1 MRNPERRGA
10 MSGYLVIVLGMAAAA
25 FERGAPAANAPVAE
39 SIAFLSKYRAELLA
53 QSILFVLSAGAYLWF
68 FGSLRAWLQRAEGG
82 FGRVSI
88 VAFGAGVASVAMQML
103 LQVFQIAAVAGSA
116 AEPDTAGLALFSRVG
131 WALSVVAYVPFAVV
145 LAATAVVSLRHRAF
159 PIWIGWLSA
168 LVAGAHLVMFTGVA
182 ADSGPLVP
190 GGALT
195 YALYGLAL
203 VWLISVATTMVM
215 RTGQAAVTVETSQA

>member
-1 MRNPERRGA
+1 MQDTERRGA
-10 MSGYLVIVLGMAAAA
+10 MSGYVVILLGVTAAA
-25 FERGAPAANAPVAE
+25 FERGAPGANAPMAE
-39 SIAFLSKYRAELLA
+39 STAFLSQYRAELLA

-82 FGRVSI
+82 LGRVSA

-103 LQVFQIAAVAGSA
+103 LQVFQIAAVAGA
-116 AEPDTAGLALFSRVG
+116 PAEPDTAGMVLFSRVG
-131 WALSVVAYVPFAVV
+131 WALSVVAYVPFAVL

-168 LVAGAHLVMFTGVA
+168 LLACAHVVMFMGVA
-182 ADSGPLVP
+182 ADTGPLVP

-195 YALYGLAL
+195 YALYGLAVLWL
-203 VWLISVATTMVM
+203 VSVATAMVM
-215 RTGQAAVTVETSQA
+215 RTGKAAVTVEMTRA

>member
-1 MRNPERRGA
+1 MQNPERAGA
-10 MSGYLVIVLGMAAAA
+10 MSGYLVIVLGVAAAA
-25 FERGAPAANAPVAE
+25 LERGAPGANAPTAE
-39 SIAFLSKYRAELLA
+39 SVAFLSKYRAELLT

-82 FGRVSI
+82 LGRVSA

-103 LQVFQIAAVAGSA
+103 LQVFQIAAVAGPA
-116 AEPDTAGLALFSRVG
+116 AEPDTAGMALFSRVG
-131 WALSVVAYVPFAVV
+131 WALSVVAYVPFAVL

-168 LVAGAHLVMFTGVA
+168 VLAGAHVVMFMGIA

-203 VWLISVATTMVM
+203 LWLVSVATVMVM
-215 RTGQAAVTVETSQA
+215 RAAKAGVTVETSRP